1 MKKRTLVRLGL
12 ALAVIVGLLLIAA
25 LVAWWWLTATRS
37 GAEFLL
43 GQAQSR
49 IERLEWSRAEGD
61 LGDGLVLEDLRFAQ
75 AGLEVTAGR
84 VELAVG
90 LTPFPPFDVQIEGLL
105 LSDVDVKLPA
115 TDPDAPPAEPF
126 RPGDYALPVPVEVDA
141 FRLDGLVINDAA
153 GAEVLRIER
162 ANLSGSAFSALE
174 LDHFE
179 VESPQGTLRLEGRAG
194 LADPWAMDLD
204 AELRPMLDELDLAAD
219 LSLDGPLDRLSVAA
233 ELRGAV
239 RGNLEAELRGLPD
252 PDALSGRLDW
262 TGAIAN
268 WPGLDGRIE
277 DMDIHVEGRATNWQ
291 AEAELVIA
299 LAQVPETALSLDA
312 RGGRDAIDEATL
324 VARLLD
330 GEVRATGQASWAE
343 SWAEPPTGAA
353 EIDLSGLDFT
363 SLYPEWPRQARL
375 NGTVAAR
382 VTPEAVVV
390 ERFALQAPPAEL
402 RVDGQGRYR
411 FEDQHASVAL
421 DWTELVWPPVL
432 DDSEPLFSSASGR
445 FEGRG
450 TLEEWQAELGAWL
463 QLPDQP
469 RARVEIDAEGDRS
482 QARIERGLVRPD
494 DAGQLRFTGRASRG
508 DALTANLDLVLE
520 RFDPGVLVPQLPGR
534 VNGRARLDLAGQAMA
549 LEVRSL
555 DGQIRGQPLAGDG
568 ELRVVGSTVEQA
580 SLQLS
585 LGENRAVVD
594 RPDPSAWSVSI
605 DADRLDQIWP
615 TLAGEVNAET
625 TIHTDERRVEWELG
639 SPGVIFGARRAGA
652 LESRGVVH
660 WGDQPTATAR
670 ITAEDVDLNPWE
682 RLDRVELTLAGDCR
696 QHRLN
701 AYASGTR
708 ATLDLAAGGT
718 LADCSNPAE
727 AWHGQVDRL
736 VIAETPL
743 GLWRLDRPLG
753 IAYEQDRIKAGPAC
767 LWTTG
772 HDGRLC
778 LNELDAAVGTAES
791 AGRAAVA
798 FNAVPTDLVLLPLDP
813 AFSIGSELRGLARV
827 DWDGEGLTSIDGRLL
842 MDSGPVQLLGSDD
855 ELLTIESVDLALAS
869 PEPRSVQAD
878 LDLRLEGASTIEGH
892 LRIPNV
898 NDPST
903 TTIDSRLSLNL
914 PRLSAFNRLVP
925 QLDRMQGRLD
935 AELVVAGPLTA
946 PEFDG
951 EARLREG
958 RIVHAPYGMDLT
970 GIDLALDADQTG
982 GRLTGSFKAGEGL
995 ARVDGRMAN
1004 ETGVWRGQVAI
1015 DGDGLQ
1021 LFDAEWLQ
1029 MTLSPDLAAR
1039 FEPDGLEL
1047 EGALV
1052 VDSARLGLPPGS
1064 ESRIAPSDDVVIVG
1078 VEPEDDEAPDE
1089 SVPAR
1094 PIVGTVELR
1103 LGDDVKMEAAGMS
1116 TRLAG
1121 GLDITWRGDGMMPTA
1136 DGRIQLVDG
1145 AYRSYGQNLEVRSGD
1160 VIFTN
1165 HPIDNP
1171 RLDIE
1176 AVREIFGDPSVE
1188 YAGVEIKGPAQDPE
1202 IELFTTPP
1210 STRAKAL
1217 AYVLTGAEF
1226 DHAAGQGA
1234 FNVGF
1239 WVLPKLF
1246 VSYGLGLFDTGNVL
1260 AARFE
1265 LSRRWG
1271 LRATSGE
1278 SDTGADVSFMID
1290 R

>member
-1 MKKRTLVRLGL
+1 MKKRILVRLGL
-12 ALAVIVGLLLIAA
+12 ALAIVVGLLLITAM
-25 LVAWWWLTATRS
+25 VAWWWLTATRS

-49 IERLEWSRAEGD
+49 VERLDWSRAEGD
-61 LGDGLVLEDLRFAQ
+61 LADGLVLDDLRFAQ
-75 AGLEVTAGR
+75 AGLEVSAGR

-90 LTPFPPFDVQIEGLL
+90 LTPIPPFDVQIERLAL
-105 LSDVDVKLPA
+105 ADLAVTLPPSDPN
-115 TDPDAPPAEPF
+115 APTEPF
-126 RPGDYALPVPVEVDA
+126 RPGNYALPVPVQVDT
-141 FRLDGLVINDAA
+141 FRLDGLVINDAEGVELA
-153 GAEVLRIER
+153 RIER
-162 ANLSGSAFSALE
+162 AALSGSAFATLE
-174 LDHFE
+174 LDRFE
-179 VESPQGTLRLEGRAG
+179 VEAPQGTLRLEGQAG
-194 LADPWAMDLD
+194 LAEPWTLDLD
-204 AELRPMLDELDLAAD
+204 ADVRPRLDELDLAAD
-219 LSLDGPLDRLSVAA
+219 LALDGPLDRLSLAA
-233 ELRGAV
+233 DVRGAV
-239 RGNLEAELRGLPD
+239 RGELEAELRGLPD
-252 PDALSGRLDW
+252 PDALAGRLDW
-262 TGAIAN
+262 TGAIVN
-268 WPGLDGRIE
+268 WPGLEGRID
-277 DMDIHVEGRATNWQ
+277 DMDVHLEGRMTGWQ
-291 AEAELVIA
+291 AEAELLVA
-299 LAQVPETALSLDA
+299 LAQAPETAVALDA
-312 RGGRDAIDEATL
+312 RGGMDAVENATL

-330 GEVRATGQASWAE
+330 GEVRATGQARWAD
-343 SWAEPPTGAA
+343 APTGSA
-353 EIDLSGLDFT
+353 EIELSGLDFT
-363 SLYPEWPRQARL
+363 ALYPEWPSQARL
-375 NGTVAAR
+375 NGSVQAR
-382 VTPEAVVV
+382 VTPDAVVV

-402 RVDGQGRYR
+402 RVDGEGRYR

-469 RARVEIDAEGDRS
+469 RARIEIDAEGDRS
-482 QARIERGLVRPD
+482 QARIERGLIRPD
-494 DAGQLRFTGRASRG
+494 DAGQLRFSGSAGLGGTPSA
-508 DALTANLDLVLE
+508 DLDLSLE

-534 VNGRARLDLAGQAMA
+534 VDGRARLDLDGEALA
-549 LEVRSL
+549 LELRSL

-568 ELRVVGSTVEQA
+568 ELRLVGSSVERA
-580 SLQLS
+580 SVELS

-594 RPDPSAWSVSI
+594 RPDPSAWSVSV
-605 DADRLDQIWP
+605 DADRLDQLWP
-615 TLAGEVNAET
+615 SLAGELTAET
-625 TIHTDERRVEWELG
+625 TVRTDERRVEWTLD
-639 SPGVIFGARRAGA
+639 SPGVILGARRAGS
-652 LESRGVVH
+652 LESRGVVQ
-660 WGDQPTATAR
+660 WGETPTATAR

-682 RLDRVELTLAGDCR
+682 RLDRVELSLAGDCR

-708 ATLDLAAGGT
+708 ATLDLAAGGAM
-718 LADCSNPAE
+718 ADCANPAA
-727 AWHGQVDRL
+727 AWRGQIDRL

-743 GLWRLDRPLG
+743 GLWRLDRPLE
-753 IAYEQDRIKAGPAC
+753 IAYEQDRITAGPAC

-778 LNELDAAVGTAES
+778 VNEVDAAVGTANS

-798 FNAVPTDLVLLPLDP
+798 FNAVPMDLVLLPLDP
-813 AFSIGSELRGLARV
+813 AFSIGSELRGLARI
-827 DWDGEGLTSIDGRLL
+827 DWDSAGLASIDGRLL
-842 MDSGPVQLLGSDD
+842 MDSGPVQLLGTDG

-869 PEPRSVQAD
+869 PEPRSVRAD
-878 LDLRLEGASTIEGH
+878 LELRLEGASTIEGR
-892 LRIPNV
+892 LDIPNV

-951 EARLREG
+951 EARLRDG
-958 RIVHAPYGMDLT
+958 RIVHAPFGMDLT
-970 GIDLALDADQTG
+970 GIELTLDADQTG
-982 GRLTGSFKAGEGL
+982 GRLTGAFDAGDGR

-1004 ETGVWRGQVAI
+1004 ETGVWQGQLAI
-1015 DGDGLQ
+1015 DGDDLQ
-1021 LFDAEWLQ
+1021 LFDADWLQ
-1029 MTLSPDLAAR
+1029 MTLSPELAAR
-1039 FEPDGLEL
+1039 FAPDGLEL
-1047 EGALV
+1047 DGTLV

-1064 ESRIAPSDDVVIVG
+1064 ESRIAPSDDVVVVG
-1078 VEPEDDEAPDE
+1078 AEPEEPEAADE
-1089 SVPAR
+1089 SAPVR

-1121 GLDITWRGDGMMPTA
+1121 GLDITWAGDGMMPTA

-1171 RLDIE
+1171 RLNIE

-1239 WVLPKLF
+1239 WVLPRLF

>member
-1 MKKRTLVRLGL
+1 MKKRILVRLGL

-25 LVAWWWLTATRS
+25 MVAWWWLTATRS

-49 IERLEWSRAEGD
+49 VERLDWSRAQGD
-61 LGDGLVLEDLRFAQ
+61 LSDGLVLEDLRFAQ
-75 AGLEVTAGR
+75 AGLDVSAGR

-90 LTPFPPFDVQIEGLL
+90 LTPFPPFDVQIERLT
-105 LSDVDVKLPA
+105 LSDVTVALPA
-115 TDPDAPPAEPF
+115 ADPDAPPAEPF
-126 RPGDYALPVPVEVDA
+126 RPGNYALPIPVGVDA
-141 FRLDGLVINDAA
+141 FRLDGLVINDAD
-153 GAEVLRIER
+153 GAELLRIER
-162 ANLSGSAFSALE
+162 ATLSGSAFAALE
-174 LDHFE
+174 LDRFE

-194 LADPWAMDLD
+194 LAEPWTMDLD
-204 AELRPMLDELDLAAD
+204 AELRPTLDDLDLAAD
-219 LSLDGPLDRLSVAA
+219 LALDGPLDRLSVAA
-233 ELRGAV
+233 QVRGAV

-268 WPGLDGRIE
+268 WPGLAGRIE
-277 DMDIHVEGRATNWQ
+277 DMDIHVEGGVANWE
-291 AEAELVIA
+291 AEAGLRVA

-330 GEVRATGQASWAE
+330 GEVRATGRASWAE
-343 SWAEPPTGAA
+343 APTGAA
-353 EIDLSGLDFT
+353 EIALSGLDFT
-363 SLYPEWPRQARL
+363 GLYPEWPRQARL
-375 NGTVAAR
+375 NGTVEAR

-469 RARVEIDAEGDRS
+469 RARVEIDAQGDRS

-494 DAGQLRFTGRASRG
+494 DAGQLRFTGRAG
-508 DALTANLDLVLE
+508 LGGAPTANLDLVLE

-534 VNGRARLDLAGQAMA
+534 VDGRARLDLAGETLA

-555 DGQIRGQPLAGDG
+555 GGRIRGQPLAGDG
-568 ELRVVGSTVEQA
+568 ELRVVGSTVERA

-605 DADRLDQIWP
+605 EADRLDQLWP
-615 TLAGEVNAET
+615 TLAGELTAET
-625 TIHTDERRVEWELG
+625 TVRTDERRVEWELG
-639 SPGVIFGARRAGA
+639 SPGLIFGARRAGA

-660 WGDQPTATAR
+660 WGEQPTATAR

-682 RLDRVELTLAGDCR
+682 RLDRVELTVAGDCR

-718 LADCSNPAE
+718 LADCSNPAG
-727 AWHGQVDRL
+727 AWRGQVDRM

-743 GLWRLDRPLG
+743 GLWRLDRPLE
-753 IAYEQDRIKAGPAC
+753 IAYEQDRITAGPAC

-778 LNELDAAVGTAES
+778 LNELDAAVGAARS

-813 AFSIGSELRGLARV
+813 AFSIGTELRGLARV
-827 DWDGEGLTSIDGRLL
+827 GWDGAGLTSIDGRLL
-842 MDSGPVQLLGSDD
+842 MDSGPVQLLGADD
-855 ELLTIESVDLALAS
+855 ELLTIEAADLALAS
-869 PEPRSVQAD
+869 PEPRSVQAV
-878 LDLRLEGASTIEGH
+878 LDLRLEGESTIEGQV
-892 LRIPNV
+892 RIPNI

-925 QLDRMQGRLD
+925 QLDRLQGRLN

-951 EARLREG
+951 QARLREG
-958 RIVHAPYGMDLT
+958 RVHHAPYGMDLT
-970 GIDLALDADQTG
+970 DIDLTLDADQTG
-982 GRLTGSFKAGEGL
+982 GRLTGSFLAGDGR

-1004 ETGVWRGQVAI
+1004 ETGAWRGRLAI
-1015 DGDGLQ
+1015 DGEGLQ
-1021 LFDAEWLQ
+1021 VFDADWLR
-1029 MTLSPDLAAR
+1029 MTLSPDLAAG
-1039 FEPDGLEL
+1039 FGPDGLEL
-1047 EGALV
+1047 DGTLV

-1064 ESRIAPSDDVVIVG
+1064 ESRIEPSDDVVIVG
-1078 VEPEDDEAPDE
+1078 AEPEDDEASDE
-1089 SVPAR
+1089 NVPVR

-1116 TRLAG
+1116 TRLSG
-1121 GLDITWRGDGMMPTA
+1121 GLDITWSGDGMMPTA

-1210 STRAKAL
+1210 SSRAKAL